1 MSDKFL
7 FQNAKIKSLETKLLS
22 SQNVQRLLDCSSVND
37 AKKTLLEFGFGAGLT
52 MDNSVDAVFEQEE
65 QSAVNILKEMNVDG
79 ALDSFLLECDYLNLK
94 VLLKS
99 RALSDKG
106 DAAVTLQGIYDV
118 DTLKAAIQSM
128 DRSLVPSFMADA
140 IEKIN
145 KMIADGIV
153 TPRTIDTIIDK
164 AMYEN
169 ILSIVRK
176 DKALKSYYVH
186 KIDYLNI
193 LSFIRVKKFS
203 LDERFF
209 EESFVDGGEITLD
222 KFLGIFNGESEA
234 LKEIVKSTDYEGL
247 VSKVLENGS
256 LVQYEVGMDNILL
269 KMWKDN
275 FNDMFSVAPIVS
287 YYITRRTEIRLAKL
301 IVAGIK
307 NKVDAELIKERMREI
322 YA

>member
-1 MSDKFL
+1 MSDKYL
-7 FQNAKIKSLETKLLS
+7 FQNAKIKYLETKLLS
-22 SQNVQRLLDCSSVND
+22 SQNVQRILDCGNVND
-37 AKKTLLEFGFGAGLT
+37 AKKVLLELGFGAGLT
-52 MDNSVDAVFEQEE
+52 IDSPVDSIFDQEE
-65 QSAVNILKEMNVDG
+65 QTAINTLKEMNVDG
-79 ALDSFLLECDYLNLK
+79 ALDSFLIECDYLNLK
-94 VLLKS
+94 ALLKS
-99 RALSDKG
+99 RALSDKSEP
-106 DAAVTLQGIYDV
+106 VLMPCGIYET

-128 DRSLVPSFMADA
+128 DRTLVPSFMADA
-140 IEKIN
+140 IEKVN
-145 KMIADGIV
+145 RMIADGIV
-153 TPRTIDTIIDK
+153 SPRTIDTVADK

-209 EESFVDGGEITLD
+209 EESFVDGGDIKLESFI
-222 KFLGIFNGESEA
+222 GIFSGAEDA
-234 LKEIVKSTDYEGL
+234 LKEIVKSTDYETL
-247 VSKVLENGS
+247 VSRVLENGS
-256 LVQYEVGMDNILL
+256 LVQYEVGMDNYLL